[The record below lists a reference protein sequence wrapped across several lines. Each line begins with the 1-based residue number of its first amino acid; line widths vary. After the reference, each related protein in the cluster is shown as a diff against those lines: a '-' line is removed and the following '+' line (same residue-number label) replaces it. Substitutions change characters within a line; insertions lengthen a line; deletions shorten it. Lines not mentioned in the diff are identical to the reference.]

1 MLIYSSLNYPI
12 SEFSKNAS
20 ILGGIMNFEKERADL
35 GRSLIKGNP
44 FKNPRK
50 EDSHVLEKKI

>member
-20 ILGGIMNFEKERADL
+20 ILGEIMNFEKERADL
-35 GRSLIKGNP
+35 GRSLIKGNQ
-44 FKNPRK
+44 F
-50 EDSHVLEKKI
+50 

>member
-20 ILGGIMNFEKERADL
+20 IFGGIMNFEKESADL
-35 GRSLIKGNP
+35 GRSLIKGNQ

-50 EDSHVLEKKI
+50 EDYHVLEKKI

>member
-20 ILGGIMNFEKERADL
+20 ILGGIMNFEKESADL

-44 FKNPRK
+44 F
-50 EDSHVLEKKI
+50 